1 MNHFCREAKINPV
14 QAPPPDQH
22 AKSVPLQQFQELER
36 KSTEKTRTLEREK
49 TLIMAEFME
58 ASKQMTIEHDN
69 NIQRI
74 EFELEEAKAERLEKE
89 EAIRRLE
96 EEYNAL
102 KKKNQE
108 MKNEITR
115 LEAENYQATALTP
128 VEFRTGNKLPEVP
141 AIKVSSTRSKLGTLK
156 KKRTLAKKKVPSGST
171 GKSTPR

>member
-14 QAPPPDQH
+14 QASPPDQH
-22 AKSVPLQQFQELER
+22 VKSVPLQQFQELER

-74 EFELEEAKAERLEKE
+74 EFELEEAKAEKLEKE

-102 KKKNQE
+102 KK
-108 MKNEITR
+108 
-115 LEAENYQATALTP
+115 
-128 VEFRTGNKLPEVP
+128 RT
-141 AIKVSSTRSKLGTLK
+141 K
-156 KKRTLAKKKVPSGST
+156 K
-171 GKSTPR
+171 